1 MVSKEEVAQT
11 IQESRDLIVES
22 LLSSYKKADLKQVA
36 IQMAHGELIE
46 AYVTVLNKEA
56 DHIILGGRRS
66 DEEYKELKDME
77 QQCEHWI
84 AQRVLKLCGW
94 TEKTASR
101 YFKQEG

>member
-46 AYVTVLNKEA
+46 A
-56 DHIILGGRRS
+56 
-66 DEEYKELKDME
+66 
-77 QQCEHWI
+77 
-84 AQRVLKLCGW
+84 
-94 TEKTASR
+94 
-101 YFKQEG
+101 